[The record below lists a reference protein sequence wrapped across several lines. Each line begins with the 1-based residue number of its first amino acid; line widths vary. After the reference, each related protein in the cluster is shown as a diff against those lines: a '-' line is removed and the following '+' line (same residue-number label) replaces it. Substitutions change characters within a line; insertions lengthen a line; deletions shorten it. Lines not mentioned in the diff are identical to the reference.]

1 MNRKAMTIVEMLIS
15 AALVVII
22 LATGAAVFHE
32 AARAQKASSHVNSV
46 MDRLS
51 VSKDVLSNDLEALI
65 KDAPFAVW
73 FSENGDARM
82 QFFSSAGFSGYAN
95 PLTEAE
101 EIEGSSARV
110 LYSIDKDN
118 NKLIRQVNIIDQYQY
133 DLGHSNQDPF
143 PTINGPMLA
152 PQSLFDS
159 HKKGYDS
166 ISLLRWNSLF
176 QNELNVLAYLGYLR
190 EFNSE
195 LFSPETSDSEWNSE
209 FWPIL
214 LFDGVKSLQIQ
225 TGLGAEK
232 DRLPD
237 GSEPYITR
245 WFPDSDPYTSHTGN
259 DSDYDLI
266 GSDEF
271 GVYFNMAGFDLTGEG
286 WFTPGDGEL
295 ERIELS
301 GNSAQAAPIEAGLK
315 PIAVRFRFEFEKD
328 LDDSGNVKTFSQ
340 TVYLD

>member
-73 FSENGDARM
+73 FSENGNARM
-82 QFFSSAGFSGYAN
+82 QFFSAAGFSGYAN
-95 PLTEAE
+95 PLAEAE
-101 EIEGSSARV
+101 EIEGSSARI
-110 LYSIDKDN
+110 LYSIDAAN

-133 DLGHSNQDPF
+133 DLGHTNADPF
-143 PTINGPMLA
+143 PTINGPMIA

-166 ISLLRWNSLF
+166 IALLRWRSLL
-176 QNELNVLAYLGYLR
+176 QNDFNVLAFLGYLR
-190 EFNSE
+190 DFNTE
-195 LFSPETSDSEWNSE
+195 LFSPEMADSEWNSK

-214 LFDGVKSLQIQ
+214 LFDGVKSFEIQI
-225 TGLGAEK
+225 GLGAEK
-232 DRLPD
+232 DRLAD

-245 WFPDSDPYTSHTGN
+245 WFPDSDPYTSHSGN
-259 DSDYDLI
+259 DSDFDLM
-266 GSDEF
+266 GGEF
-271 GVYFNMAGFDLTGEG
+271 GVYLNMPDIDFTGEG
-286 WFTPGDGEL
+286 WYAPGDGEL
-295 ERIELS
+295 ERTELS
-301 GNSAQAAPIEAGLK
+301 GNSAQSAPIEAGME
-315 PIAVRFRFEFEKD
+315 PRAVRFRFAFENESD
-328 LDDSGNVKTFSQ
+328 ESGNVKTFSQ